1 MSPELNDSSSTMV
14 LVVRSDLKLSSG
26 KIVAQTGHAAV
37 EVALKA
43 KRNEAD
49 LLARWRTEGA
59 RKIALKVPDE
69 DTLKQLY
76 REATDAGLV
85 TYLVK
90 DAGHTEIPAGTIT
103 VLGIGPAPRRIIDL
117 LIGELKPY

>member
-1 MSPELNDSSSTMV
+1 MV
-14 LVVRSDLKLSSG
+14 LIVRSDLKLSSG

-43 KRNEAD
+43 KRNEGD
-49 LLARWRTEGA
+49 LLTRWRSEGA

-69 DTLKQLY
+69 DSLKRLY
-76 REATDAGLV
+76 DEATDAGLV

-90 DAGHTEIPAGTIT
+90 DAGHTEIPPGTLT
-103 VLGIGPAPRRIIDL
+103 VVGILGPRRSVDILVGDL
-117 LIGELKPY
+117 SLL